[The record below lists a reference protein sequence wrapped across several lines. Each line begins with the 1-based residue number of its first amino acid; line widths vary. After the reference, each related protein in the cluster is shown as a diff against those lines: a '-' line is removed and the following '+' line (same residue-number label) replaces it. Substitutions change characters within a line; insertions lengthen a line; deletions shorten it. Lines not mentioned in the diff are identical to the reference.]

1 MKLSQLKEILKNK
14 EKSLLFFYADYCEAC
29 HEARPIMEQIK
40 NIMSNY
46 NFYDLDIDD
55 AKNDEI
61 SDAFKIDYMPTLIIV
76 NENGYKKYEGQRK
89 ITKYLESQD

>member
-29 HEARPIMEQIK
+29 HETRPTMEQIRE
-40 NIMSNY
+40 IMSDY
-46 NFYDLDIDD
+46 KFYDLDIDD
-55 AKNDEI
+55 AKNDEV

-89 ITKYLESQD
+89 ITKYLES

>member
-1 MKLSQLKEILKNK
+1 MKLNKLKEILKNK
-14 EKSLLFFYADYCEAC
+14 EKSLLFFYADYCDAC
-29 HEARPIMEQIK
+29 HETRPIMEQIK
-40 NIMSNY
+40 DNMSGY
-46 NFYDLDIDD
+46 NFYNLDIDD
-55 AKNDEI
+55 ANNDDV

>member
-29 HEARPIMEQIK
+29 HETRPIIEQIK
-40 NIMSNY
+40 GIMPDY
-46 NFYDLDIDD
+46 KFYDLDIDD
-55 AKNDEI
+55 AKNDEV
-61 SDAFKIDYMPTLIIV
+61 SDAFEIDYMPTLIIV
-76 NENGYKKYEGQRK
+76 NESGYKKYEGQRK